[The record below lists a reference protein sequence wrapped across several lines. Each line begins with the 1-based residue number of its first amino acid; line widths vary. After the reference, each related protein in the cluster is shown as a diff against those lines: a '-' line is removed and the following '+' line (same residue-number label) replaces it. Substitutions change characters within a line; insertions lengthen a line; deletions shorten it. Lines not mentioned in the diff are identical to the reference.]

1 MVKKKEKKKINL
13 FYSKCNILASS
24 DFWES
29 SKDKSRQKNTFFF
42 FHLRQRSRYPVNTS
56 MAHQMISILTEKLD
70 ILKTETKKKWRK
82 KRTELTTVMERERMW
97 EAGGENLSNTTN
109 FKF

>member
-1 MVKKKEKKKINL
+1 
-13 FYSKCNILASS
+13 
-24 DFWES
+24 
-29 SKDKSRQKNTFFF
+29 
-42 FHLRQRSRYPVNTS
+42 

-82 KRTELTTVMERERMW
+82 KRTEVTTVMERERMW
-97 EAGGENLSNTTN
+97 EADGENLSNTTS